1 MIFKKRAFKE
11 LKPERKAE
19 PTAASETEAPAAQ
32 GDGFD
37 PLKKLLTDPQDGGPQ
52 YPRVSSSE
60 LLKQP
65 NFVGNL
71 SVKFLKEHLVYPLK
85 LDGDTLSVAIADAW
99 KFQALDAIRLA
110 TGYRLEI
117 YLGEGKDIL
126 EAIERFYGS
135 GAATMEKIIDDMKE
149 EWVDIKGEEKE
160 DIDHLRYMASE
171 APIIKL
177 VNLFITKAVENRAS
191 DIHIEPFEDRLYVRY
206 RVDGVLRDVDTPPRR
221 LQSAIISRVKL
232 MANMNIAERR
242 LPQDGR
248 IRLRVSG
255 REVDVRVSTVPTLYG
270 ESVVMR
276 LLDRGNILLNL
287 EQLGFPTRDLEVF
300 KRIIEKPYGIILVT
314 GPTGSGKTTTLYAAL
329 QKIST
334 HEKKVITIEDPVEY
348 QLVGVNQIQV
358 KPQIGLTFANGLRS
372 IVRQD
377 PDIIMIGEIR
387 DPETAEIAIES
398 ALTGHLVFSTLHTN
412 DAAGA
417 ITRLLDMGVEHY
429 LVASSL
435 EGVLAQ
441 RLVRLLCPLC
451 KEPHRPNPEVL
462 REMRIDLQGEGLT
475 TYRPRGCPEC
485 DHTGYKGR
493 VGIFELM
500 AVGDAIRESILSKTS
515 SNIIRQKGVEQG
527 MRLLREDGWEK
538 VKGGLTSVEEVLR
551 VTMEAQEL
559 VAG

>member
-1 MIFKKRAFKE
+1 MIFKKHSSRGEPAEGKQSPTE
-11 LKPERKAE
+11 GEGGSSRDPSSLRKAFVE
-19 PTAASETEAPAAQ
+19 PDDGAPE
-32 GDGFD
+32 
-37 PLKKLLTDPQDGGPQ
+37 
-52 YPRVSSSE
+52 YPKVSSSE

-71 SVKFLKEHLVYPLK
+71 SVKFLKEHLVYPLR
-85 LDGDTLSVAIADAW
+85 LEDDTLSVAIADPW
-99 KFQALDAIRLA
+99 NFRTLDAIRLA
-110 TGYRLEI
+110 TGYKLNVHV
-117 YLGEGKDIL
+117 GEAKDLL

-135 GAATMEKIIDDMKE
+135 GATTMEKIIDDMRE
-149 EWVDIKGEEKE
+149 EWVDIDGEDKE

-191 DIHIEPFEDRLYVRY
+191 DVHIEPFEDRLYVRY

-232 MANMNIAERR
+232 MGNLNIAERR

-255 REVDVRVSTVPTLYG
+255 REIDIRVSTIPTLYG

-276 LLDRGNILLNL
+276 LLDRGSILLNM
-287 EQLGFPTRDLEVF
+287 EQLGFPSRDLALF
-300 KRIIEKPYGIILVT
+300 TRIIEKPYGMILVT
-314 GPTGSGKTTTLYAAL
+314 GPTGSGKTTTLYAGL

-377 PDIIMIGEIR
+377 PDIIMVGEIR
-387 DPETAEIAIES
+387 DAETAEIAIES
-398 ALTGHLVFSTLHTN
+398 ALTGHLVLSTLHTN

-441 RLVRLLCPLC
+441 RLVRVLCPMC
-451 KEPHRPNPEVL
+451 KEPYRPVPQVL
-462 REMRIDLQGEGLT
+462 REMKIDIPDGDVTL
-475 TYRPRGCPEC
+475 YRPRGCPGC
-485 DHTGYKGR
+485 DQTGYRGR
-493 VGIFELM
+493 VGIFELL
-500 AVGDAIRESILSKTS
+500 AIDDRIRQAILSKTS
-515 SNIIRQKGVEQG
+515 SNIIRQKGMGQG
-527 MRLLREDGWEK
+527 MRLLREDGWGK
-538 VKGGLTSVEEVLR
+538 ALRGLTSVEEVLR
-551 VTMEAQEL
+551 VTMETQE
-559 VAG
+559 ASPI

>member
-1 MIFKKRAFKE
+1 MTNTLQKAFVE
-11 LKPERKAE
+11 PDDGAPE
-19 PTAASETEAPAAQ
+19 
-32 GDGFD
+32 
-37 PLKKLLTDPQDGGPQ
+37 
-52 YPRVSSSE
+52 YPKVSSSE

-71 SVKFLKEHLVYPLK
+71 SVKFLKEHLVYPLR
-85 LDGDTLSVAIADAW
+85 LEGDTLSVAIADPW
-99 KFQALDAIRLA
+99 DFRTLDAIRLA
-110 TGYRLEI
+110 TGYKLNVHV
-117 YLGEGKDIL
+117 GEAKDLL

-135 GAATMEKIIDDMKE
+135 GAATMEKIIDDMRE
-149 EWVDIKGEEKE
+149 EWVDIDGEDKE
-160 DIDHLRYMASE
+160 DIDNLRYMASE

-177 VNLFITKAVENRAS
+177 VNLFITKAVEKRAS
-191 DIHIEPFEDRLYVRY
+191 DVHIEPFEDRLYVRY

-232 MANMNIAERR
+232 MGNLNIAERR

-255 REVDVRVSTVPTLYG
+255 REIDIRVSTIPTLYG

-276 LLDRGNILLNL
+276 LLDRGSILMDM
-287 EQLGFPTRDLEVF
+287 EQLGFPSRDLALF
-300 KRIIEKPYGIILVT
+300 TRIIEKPYGMILVT

-377 PDIIMIGEIR
+377 PDIIMVGEIR
-387 DPETAEIAIES
+387 DAETAEIAIES
-398 ALTGHLVFSTLHTN
+398 ALTGHLVLSTLHTN

-441 RLVRLLCPLC
+441 RLVRLLCPMC
-451 KEPHRPNPEVL
+451 KEPYRAVPQVL
-462 REMRIDLQGEGLT
+462 RELKTDIPDGDVTL
-475 TYRPRGCPEC
+475 YRPKGCPGC
-485 DHTGYKGR
+485 DQTGYRGR
-493 VGIFELM
+493 VGIFELL
-500 AVGDAIRESILSKTS
+500 AVDDGIREAILSKTS
-515 SNIIRQKGVEQG
+515 SNIIRQKGMEQG
-527 MRLLREDGWEK
+527 MRLLREDGWDK
-538 VKGGLTSVEEVLR
+538 VLRGLTSVEEVLR
-551 VTMEAQEL
+551 VTMETQE
-559 VAG
+559 ASPF